1 MAMSEAKLCSTR
13 SRQKPA
19 EWIIKKWG
27 VGYWVKNG
35 RHPPDVGGVMGLLQ
49 ETGLIAR
56 ETRVRY

>member
-1 MAMSEAKLCSTR
+1 MFNKKQAEA
-13 SRQKPA
+13 
-19 EWIIKKWG
+19 
-27 VGYWVKNG
+27 